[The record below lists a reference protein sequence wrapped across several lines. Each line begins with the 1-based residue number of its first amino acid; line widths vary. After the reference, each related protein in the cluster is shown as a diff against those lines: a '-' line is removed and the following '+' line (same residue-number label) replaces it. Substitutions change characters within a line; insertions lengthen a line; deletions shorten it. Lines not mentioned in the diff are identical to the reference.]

1 MNQTMYK
8 LGRRVRTF
16 FRWIDKNYYKI
27 LAAIVVIILWW
38 LVSNIV
44 DYLYYLQSYYKDDF
58 QNVRVWM
65 AQ

>member
-1 MNQTMYK
+1 MYK

-58 QNVRVWM
+58 QNVRVWI